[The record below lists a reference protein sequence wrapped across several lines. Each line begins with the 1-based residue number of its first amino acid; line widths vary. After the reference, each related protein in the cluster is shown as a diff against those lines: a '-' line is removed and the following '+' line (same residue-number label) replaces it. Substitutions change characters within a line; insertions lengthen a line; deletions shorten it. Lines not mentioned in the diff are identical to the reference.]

1 MADPKDKEL
10 KKMLNMIVG
19 DIYKDMTGKDPSKFD
34 PRSLG
39 KREDQTKG
47 IAGKPF
53 YIEPPLEPVMAP
65 WEYLIPALGGKKALK
80 SIAQKMYTESK
91 KSKPS
96 GPKKEG
102 PPQELRTKIYK
113 QALESRAADLDMVLH
128 HEEMFNKAGQS
139 KPVFWE
145 VKPGDYGYDH
155 AKKLG
160 HIGPDGKV
168 WYTEF

>member
-1 MADPKDKEL
+1 MADPTKEEL
-10 KKMLNMIVG
+10 EMMARMIL
-19 DIYKDMTGKDPSKFD
+19 GKDYNPDFD

-47 IAGKPF
+47 KAGKPF
-53 YIEPPLEPVMAP
+53 YKEPPLEPAMAP
-65 WEYLIPALGGKKALK
+65 WEYLIPALGGRKAIQ
-80 SIAQKMYTESK
+80 SMAQKMYKESM

-128 HEEMFNKAGQS
+128 HEEMFNKHGAWPTVNEQ
-139 KPVFWE
+139 PVFWE